1 MLGYDYAQDNLY
13 FVTIC
18 VKDMVCSFWDIENQK
33 MILNSFGE
41 IVKKQW
47 FWLAEQYAYIELHA
61 FVVMPNHIHGIIE
74 IKRKNATSQNQKI
87 KSLSQL
93 MGAFKTTSSKQIHL
107 LGNLNFAWHRSFHDH
122 IIRNDEAYEKISNY
136 IDNNPMKWREDKFSV
151 IS

>member
-1 MLGYDYAQDNLY
+1 MFLIPFG
-13 FVTIC
+13 
-18 VKDMVCSFWDIENQK
+18 DIENQK

-47 FWLAEQYAYIELHA
+47 FWLAEQYPYTELHA

-74 IKRKNATSQNQKI
+74 IKRKNAISQNQKI

-107 LGNLNFAWHRSFHDH
+107 LT
-122 IIRNDEAYEKISNY
+122 Y
-136 IDNNPMKWREDKFSV
+136 
-151 IS
+151 

>member
-13 FVTIC
+13 FVTSC
-18 VKDMVCSFWDIENQK
+18 VKNMECIFGEVVNKEMV
-33 MILNSFGE
+33 LNDYGE

-74 IKRKNATSQNQKI
+74 IKRKNAISESQKI

-107 LGNLNFAWHRSFHDH
+107 LGNLNFVWHRSFHDH

-136 IDNNPMKWREDKFSV
+136 IVNNPMKWREDKFSL

>member
-1 MLGYDYAQDNLY
+1 MLGYDYTQDNLY

-18 VKDMVCSFWDIENQK
+18 VKDMVCTFGNIENQK

-41 IVKKQW
+41 IVKQQW
-47 FWLAEQYAYIELHA
+47 FWLSEQYPYTELHA

-74 IKRKNATSQNQKI
+74 IKRKNAISESQKI

-107 LGNLNFAWHRSFHDH
+107 LGNLNFVWHRSFHDH

-136 IDNNPMKWREDKFSV
+136 IENNPMKWREDKFSV

>member
-1 MLGYDYAQDNLY
+1 MLGYDYTQDNLY
-13 FVTIC
+13 FVTSC
-18 VKDMVCSFWDIENQK
+18 VKNMECIFGEVVNKEMV
-33 MILNSFGE
+33 LNDYGE

-74 IKRKNATSQNQKI
+74 IKRKNAISQNQKI

-107 LGNLNFAWHRSFHDH
+107 LGNTSFLWHRSFHDH

-136 IDNNPMKWREDKFSV
+136 IDNNPMKWKEDKFSV